1 MNIKLLTRLFF
12 VSNLAFLLVACG
24 DDKPVEPEIETSEDV
39 KIVSVNTTAL
49 TASIVG
55 SFEGMSK
62 VDLALGEKG
71 VLYCVKSAD
80 AASVFKS
87 WLDGNDIPDCEK
99 FTAGS
104 IQGGEYVGVI
114 KNLYPETEY
123 NFCIYSKSKDGKTRK
138 ISSLSSFV
146 TGSFNPVFKPIVRV
160 SPSYTFVQVTYKEVK
175 MNELDA
181 SSCTIGVLVST
192 KSGAEPGVGTTLTP
206 YNGYYEQYYD
216 QYISRAFGVK
226 PDSSYYC
233 RLYVE
238 FKNLDGGYSYL
249 YGPETSFS
257 ARTSE
262 ELAVD
267 LNLPS
272 GLKWALLD
280 VGEGSSD
287 ALADD
292 RDYWPGWQY
301 FHWGSLRMFQGLRN
315 VAPNKNAYEYWN
327 KESNTYTF
335 LADDIKGTEYDAA
348 HMLLGGK
355 WRMPTKEEV
364 QELMDSTALYWT
376 TGVGHGVNENYR
388 SGSILHLDRDSIIGG
403 SNSVPFIFHI
413 GGFWTSTFEDGYPV
427 AYDVIAD
434 ETNDR
439 FVTAGHMELV
449 TGKGGE
455 YARHI
460 RAVWDPNM

>member
-1 MNIKLLTRLFF
+1 MLMDIRFLTRLFS
-12 VSNLAFLLVACG
+12 VSTLAFLLVACG
-24 DDKPVEPEIETSEDV
+24 DDKPVEAEVETSDDV
-39 KIVSVNTTAL
+39 KVLSVQTTAF

-71 VLYCVKSAD
+71 VLYCAKSAD
-80 AASVFKS
+80 AASKFKS
-87 WLDGNDIPDCEK
+87 WLDGNDNPDCEI

-114 KNLYPETEY
+114 KNLNPETEY
-123 NFCIYSKSKDGKTRK
+123 NFCIFSKSKDGKTRK

-160 SPSYTFVQVTYKEVK
+160 SPSFTFVQVTYKEVK

-181 SSCTIGVLVST
+181 SSCAIGVLVSA
-192 KSGAEPGVGTTLTP
+192 KSGAEAGPGTTLTP
-206 YNGYYEQYYD
+206 YNGYYEEYND
-216 QYISRAFGVK
+216 QYISRAFGIK

-238 FKNLDGGYSYL
+238 FKNLDGGYSYR

-257 ARTSE
+257 AKTSE

-272 GLKWALLD
+272 GLKWALCD
-280 VGEGSSD
+280 VGESGSD

-315 VAPNKNAYEYWN
+315 VASNKNAYEYWD
-327 KESNTYTF
+327 KESNTYTS

-364 QELMDSTALYWT
+364 QELIDSTYCITW
-376 TGVGHGVNENYR
+376 GVGHGVNGNR
-388 SGSILHLDRDSIIGG
+388 RVGNGLRLCRDSLLLDP
-403 SNSVPFIFHI
+403 SVPFVISI

-427 AYDVIAD
+427 AYDVVPEKYNGDYVI
-434 ETNDR
+434 N
-439 FVTAGHMELV
+439 GHMELV

>member
-1 MNIKLLTRLFF
+1 MNIRFLTRLFS
-12 VSNLAFLLVACG
+12 VSTLAFLLVSCG
-24 DDKPVEPEIETSEDV
+24 EDKPVETEIETSEDV

-80 AASVFKS
+80 AASIFKS
-87 WLDGNDIPDCEK
+87 WLDGNDNPDCEK

-181 SSCTIGVLVST
+181 SSCSIGVLVST

-206 YNGYYEQYYD
+206 YNGYYEEYYD

-238 FKNLDGGYSYL
+238 FKNLDGGYSYQ

-257 ARTSE
+257 AKTSDA
-262 ELAVD
+262 LAVD

-272 GLKWALLD
+272 GLKWALCD
-280 VGEGSSD
+280 VGEGGTD

-315 VAPNKNAYEYWN
+315 VAPNKNAYEYWD

-364 QELMDSTALYWT
+364 QELIDSTFCT
-376 TGVGHGVNENYR
+376 TWGAGHGTESNMRYG
-388 SGSILHLDRDSIIGG
+388 SGLIMSRDSI
-403 SNSVPFIFHI
+403 SYYDQSVRFVISI
-413 GGFWTSTFEDGYPV
+413 GGFWTSSYENGYPL
-427 AYDVIAD
+427 AYDIVAD
-434 ETNDR
+434 EIGR
-439 FVTAGHMELV
+439 YGYVSKGHMEFV

>member
-1 MNIKLLTRLFF
+1 
-12 VSNLAFLLVACG
+12 
-24 DDKPVEPEIETSEDV
+24 
-39 KIVSVNTTAL
+39 
-49 TASIVG
+49 
-55 SFEGMSK
+55 
-62 VDLALGEKG
+62 
-71 VLYCVKSAD
+71 
-80 AASVFKS
+80 
-87 WLDGNDIPDCEK
+87 
-99 FTAGS
+99 
-104 IQGGEYVGVI
+104 
-114 KNLYPETEY
+114 
-123 NFCIYSKSKDGKTRK
+123 
-138 ISSLSSFV
+138 
-146 TGSFNPVFKPIVRV
+146 
-160 SPSYTFVQVTYKEVK
+160 
-175 MNELDA
+175 
-181 SSCTIGVLVST
+181 
-192 KSGAEPGVGTTLTP
+192 
-206 YNGYYEQYYD
+206 
-216 QYISRAFGVK
+216 
-226 PDSSYYC
+226 
-233 RLYVE
+233 
-238 FKNLDGGYSYL
+238 
-249 YGPETSFS
+249 
-257 ARTSE
+257 
-262 ELAVD
+262 
-267 LNLPS
+267 
-272 GLKWALLD
+272 
-280 VGEGSSD
+280 
-287 ALADD
+287 
-292 RDYWPGWQY
+292 
-301 FHWGSLRMFQGLRN
+301 MFQGLRN

>member
-1 MNIKLLTRLFF
+1 MDIRFLTRLFF

-24 DDKPVEPEIETSEDV
+24 DDKPVEPEIETSDEVQLLSV
-39 KIVSVNTTAL
+39 KTTAL
-49 TASIVG
+49 TATVVG
-55 SFEGMSK
+55 TFDGLSK
-62 VDLALGEKG
+62 VDLALGDKL

-80 AASVFKS
+80 ATSIFKS
-87 WLDGNDIPDCEK
+87 WLDGNDNPDCEIL
-99 FTAGS
+99 TSGS
-104 IQGGEYVGVI
+104 MRGGEYVGVI
-114 KNLYPETEY
+114 KNLVPETEY
-123 NFCIYSKSKDGKTRK
+123 NFCICFKSQDGKSRK
-138 ISSLSSFV
+138 ISTLSSFT
-146 TGSFNPVFKPIVRV
+146 TGSFNPVFKPLAGVI
-160 SPSYTFVQVTYKEVK
+160 PSFTFVQVTYKEVK
-175 MNELDA
+175 MDELDA
-181 SSCTIGVLVST
+181 SSCTIGLLVSA
-192 KSGAEPGVGTTLTP
+192 KSGAEAGSESTLTP
-206 YNGYYEQYYD
+206 FNGHYD
-216 QYISRAFGVK
+216 EYSDTYATRGYGVK
-226 PDSSYYC
+226 PDGSFYC

-238 FKNLDGGYSYL
+238 YKNLDGGYSYR

-257 ARTSE
+257 AKTSE

-272 GLKWALLD
+272 GLKWALCD
-280 VGEGSSD
+280 VGEGGTD

-292 RDYWPGWQY
+292 REYWPGWQY

-376 TGVGHGVNENYR
+376 SGVGHGVNENYR
-388 SGSILHLDRDSIIGG
+388 SGSILHLDRDSTIGG
-403 SNSVPFIFHI
+403 SNSVSFVFHI

-434 ETNDR
+434 EINDR
-439 FVTAGHMELV
+439 YVIAGHMELV